1 MTLNG
6 LDIFL
11 NLMKALSI
19 SYNKENDEG
28 YFLEFD
34 IHYPENNLHNHL
46 SLLPKRM
53 KIENSK
59 SL

>member
-1 MTLNG
+1 
-6 LDIFL
+6 
-11 NLMKALSI
+11 MKALSI

-28 YFLEFD
+28 HFLEFD